1 MFDVFVTDSYNS
13 CVFRLAQ
20 CSYQVHNQRGMLLS
34 LMRDI
39 CFVALLS
46 GVVELLEHH

>member
-1 MFDVFVTDSYNS
+1 MFLLLTVITLVFFVWPSVLIKYI
-13 CVFRLAQ
+13 
-20 CSYQVHNQRGMLLS
+20 YQRGMLLS

-39 CFVALLS
+39 CFVTLLS